1 MNADIKPN
9 SRLVKMAYYISQLQ
23 DEAQAVI
30 NEAEKNN
37 NLRMSDF
44 AERLLN
50 IQNTLSGIKG
60 EIGNQIGGLIT
71 DDIDNLG
78 HINTLTG
85 ETELSDK

>member
-1 MNADIKPN
+1 MTTEIKPN
-9 SRLVKMAYYISQLQ
+9 SRLVKMAYYISLLQ

-60 EIGNQIGGLIT
+60 EIGDQIGGLII

>member
-1 MNADIKPN
+1 MNTDIKPN
-9 SRLVKMAYYISQLQ
+9 SRLVKMAYYISLLQ

-60 EIGNQIGGLIT
+60 EIGDQIGGLII

-85 ETELSDK
+85 EIDKQ

>member
-1 MNADIKPN
+1 MTTEIKPN
-9 SRLVKMAYYISQLQ
+9 SRLVKMAYYISLLQ

-50 IQNTLSGIKG
+50 IQNTLSSIKG
-60 EIGNQIGGLIT
+60 EIGDQIGGLII

-85 ETELSDK
+85 EIDKQ

>member
-1 MNADIKPN
+1 MTTEIKPN
-9 SRLVKMAYYISQLQ
+9 SRLVKMAYYIRLLQ

-50 IQNTLSGIKG
+50 IQNTLSGV
-60 EIGNQIGGLIT
+60 
-71 DDIDNLG
+71 
-78 HINTLTG
+78 
-85 ETELSDK
+85 

>member
-1 MNADIKPN
+1 MTTEIKPN
-9 SRLVKMAYYISQLQ
+9 SRLVKMAYYISLLQ

-60 EIGNQIGGLIT
+60 EIGDQIGGLII

-85 ETELSDK
+85 EIDKQ